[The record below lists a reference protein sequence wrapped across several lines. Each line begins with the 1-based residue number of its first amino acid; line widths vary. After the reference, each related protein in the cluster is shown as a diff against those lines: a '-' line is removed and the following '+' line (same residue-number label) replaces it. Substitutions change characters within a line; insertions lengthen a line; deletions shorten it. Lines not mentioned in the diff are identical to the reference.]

1 MAVIGGIKFVLDRAY
16 KSFQKKTMKKFVI
29 SLLALGMVGA
39 LRAQEKTDTTYWTK
53 QGVAGINMSQV
64 SLSNWSA
71 GGDASIAGDVNF
83 AYSLNYK
90 KDKTLWQNRLELAY
104 GLNRT
109 DANGTRKTNDKIYL
123 NSMYGYKI
131 AENWYVT
138 AFVNFQTQFD
148 KGYKYNGDN
157 TRTLLSQFMAPGYLS
172 AGPGITWTPKPW
184 FTATFSPAT
193 WRGTFVM
200 SDNLSDQGA
209 FGVNPGKHLRSEFGG
224 DLKLEAKYEFLENMT
239 VYSRLELFSNYL
251 DQPQN
256 VDVRWDTQVAMK
268 INKWFSANLNL
279 NLVYDDD
286 VKIPQSDGTSGP
298 RIQFKEVLGVGFQV
312 NF

>member
-1 MAVIGGIKFVLDRAY
+1 
-16 KSFQKKTMKKFVI
+16 
-29 SLLALGMVGA
+29 
-39 LRAQEKTDTTYWTK
+39 
-53 QGVAGINMSQV
+53 MSQV
-64 SLSNWSA
+64 SLNNWAA

-83 AYSLNYK
+83 AYSLDYK
-90 KDKTLWQNRLELAY
+90 KDKNLWQNRLELAY

-109 DANGTRKTNDKIYL
+109 ETNGTRKTNDKIYF

-131 AENWYVT
+131 AEHWYVS

-148 KGYKYNGDN
+148 KGYDYGKSD
-157 TRTLLSQFMAPGYLS
+157 TDFISRFMSPGYLS

-200 SDNLSDQGA
+200 SDYLSDQGA
-209 FGVNPGKHLRSEFGG
+209 FGVDPGKHLLSEFGG
-224 DLKLEAKYEFLENMT
+224 DVKLEAKYEFLPNMT

-251 DQPQN
+251 DKPKN

-268 INKWFSANLNL
+268 INRWFSANLNL
-279 NLVYDDD
+279 NLIYDDD
-286 VKIPQSDGTSGP
+286 TKFAREDGTKVAKL
-298 RIQFKEVLGVGFQV
+298 QFKEVLGVGFQV